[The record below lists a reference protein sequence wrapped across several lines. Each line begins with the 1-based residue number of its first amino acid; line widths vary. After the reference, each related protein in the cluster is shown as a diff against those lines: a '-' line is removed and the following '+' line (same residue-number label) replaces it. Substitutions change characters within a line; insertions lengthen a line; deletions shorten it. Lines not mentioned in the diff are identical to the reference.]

1 MNTSQGGLP
10 MTAETFEMILQVF
23 VLVARIIAAG
33 QWG

>member
-1 MNTSQGGLP
+1 